1 MPATL
6 RSLRHGLFHHA
17 PCSFASRALLA
28 LLYPWRLR
36 SVYLQSGGK
45 VRQRCNGI
53 ATMAYFFLTGNPC
66 NAHLVSILPNCQR
79 DRRTGCLIGGE
90 VGPRES
96 GQRRV

>member
-6 RSLRHGLFHHA
+6 RSVGYFIMGRIQVLLPHGPHL
-17 PCSFASRALLA
+17 
-28 LLYPWRLR
+28 LR

-45 VRQRCNGI
+45 VQQWC
-53 ATMAYFFLTGNPC
+53 TMAYFFLTGNPC
-66 NAHLVSILPNCQR
+66 NAHIVSILQNCQR
-79 DRRTGCLIGGE
+79 DRRTGCLIGSE